1 MVLMVAPAQPTRSWA
16 DTKPLLLIQVG
27 YDPGRTTLDH
37 RSEDRR
43 RSPSAEPR
51 WVSVTPGARVTGL
64 CDGCGESIVP
74 SDSAFEVVLQR
85 TISLK
90 FHDECFEVYNRA
102 PDNHR
107 AGLS

>member
-1 MVLMVAPAQPTRSWA
+1 MTR
-16 DTKPLLLIQVG
+16 
-27 YDPGRTTLDH
+27 
-37 RSEDRR
+37 EER
-43 RSPSAEPR
+43 RSTTAERIADGRLPQPR
-51 WVSVTPGARVTGL
+51 WVSVTPGARLTGL

-74 SDSAFEVVLQR
+74 SDSAFKVVLHR

-107 AGLS
+107 AGLP